1 VTLSVLS
8 VASEA
13 FPLVK
18 TGGLADVVG
27 ALPDALSPHGIAT
40 TTLLP
45 GYPALAKAVKGA
57 TVVHRWPDLLGVEAR
72 LLASHIGEHP
82 LLVLD
87 APELFARPGGLYGQT
102 DDWQRFAAFAFA
114 AAEIAAGVVPGYRF
128 DLLHAHDWERYGS
141 AHGPRDRAPKRATR
155 CGGVYAALS
164 GASPPRAYAPFPLGG
179 R

>member
-1 VTLSVLS
+1 MTLSVLS

-102 DDWQRFAAFAFA
+102 DDWQRFAAFALRPPKSPRA
-114 AAEIAAGVVPGYRF
+114 WCRAIASTCSTRTTGRRRWHPPISASSTPIAAR
-128 DLLHAHDWERYGS
+128 
-141 AHGPRDRAPKRATR
+141 RA
-155 CGGVYAALS
+155 
-164 GASPPRAYAPFPLGG
+164 
-179 R
+179 